1 MNPASQTAA
10 GARQRT
16 AGVRAGTLAMTLVVR
31 DEEDILE
38 TNLRYHLA
46 QGVDFIYALD
56 HNSTDATPDILRSF
70 EQMGVLRML
79 REGGEVHDQAP
90 RVTRLARLAHD
101 ELHAD
106 WVINNDADE
115 FWWPAVGD
123 LKDLLCAIPEPFD
136 VLVARRHNFIPRAD
150 GPAAFHDRML
160 WRHAESRTPT
170 GQALEPKVAHRG
182 DHRVVVA
189 PGNHYIQ
196 APELTRAPPL
206 PLVEVLHFPARDYEQ
221 FVRKTLHTG
230 CGYELLAD
238 RDPTI
243 GVDQLLLLAL
253 HRRGELR
260 GYFDRWTSSDE
271 EIERGVRDGTVVR
284 DVRLRDYLARAADG
298 STAAD
303 IHDRQQV
310 RDVVG
315 GALRLNAELIAGL
328 DAEVARDRAD
338 VAAAREAERAE
349 ADARI
354 AARDAKVAELYHAL
368 EQVRTSRLMRSTRS
382 LRRLYYRLK

>member
-1 MNPASQTAA
+1 MNPASQAA
-10 GARQRT
+10 AERK
-16 AGVRAGTLAMTLVVR
+16 AGVRTGTLAMTLVVR

-79 REGGEVHDQAP
+79 REGGDVHDQAP

-101 ELHAD
+101 ELRAD

-150 GPAAFHDRML
+150 GAGVAFQDRML

-170 GQALEPKVAHRG
+170 GQLLEPKVAHRG

-196 APELTRAPPL
+196 APAFTRAPPL
-206 PLVEVLHFPARDYEQ
+206 PLVEVLHFPARDYQQ

-230 CGYELLAD
+230 RGYELLPG

-243 GVDQLLLLAL
+243 GVDQLRLLGL

-260 GYFDRWTSSDE
+260 DYFDRWANSDE
-271 EIERGVRDGTVVR
+271 EMERGVSDGSIVR
-284 DVRLRDYLARAADG
+284 DVRLRDYLARAAEG
-298 STAAD
+298 STTAD

-310 RDVVG
+310 RDVVA
-315 GALRLNAELIAGL
+315 GALRLNADLLAAL
-328 DAEVARDRAD
+328 DAEVAADRAQA
-338 VAAAREAERAE
+338 AAARAAERSEAE
-349 ADARI
+349 ARI
-354 AARDAKVAELYHAL
+354 AGRDEKVAELYHAL
-368 EQVRTSRLMRSTRS
+368 EQVRNSRLMRSTRS